1 MEKKEDLV
9 KKSEK
14 RKLSKIDIILIIIVL
29 AIQHL
34 CMLLQ
39 I

>member
-29 AIQHL
+29 K
-34 CMLLQ
+34 LL
-39 I
+39 